1 MKTTEWV
8 LTCAKGA
15 LAIALSACV
24 MGCGGAQQALAPV
37 DAQAASQETDGS
49 AQKQGDAASDKAEDA
64 KQAETTQTSDTRQVL
79 GAESADAVEV
89 ALTNGLGADLT
100 AVKVRKTGT
109 DASSANMIANGKV
122 IANDE
127 EVLLLVDAKKD
138 SADATYDLMVTKK
151 AADGKSAD
159 VVFAQVPLAKLASAK
174 LLEKDGVA
182 YVEYTTADGKQ
193 DSTLKAA
200 QAAKKQ
206 ATQQEQVPAAS
217 AAASEVASDA
227 ASEDT
232 SYYDSSSDYGDEGY
246 AYDEPAEAP
255 QEAPSAP
262 AQTGDACTG
271 DVEFR

>member
-1 MKTTEWV
+1 MKTTEWM

-24 MGCGGAQQALAPV
+24 MGCGGAQQASAPA
-37 DAQAASQETDGS
+37 DAQAASQEADSS
-49 AQKQGDAASDKAEDA
+49 AQKQGDVASDKAGDA
-64 KQAETTQTSDTRQVL
+64 KQTTTAQMSDTRQVL

-109 DASSANMIANGKV
+109 DASGANMIASGKIV
-122 IANDE
+122 ANNE
-127 EVLLLVDAKKD
+127 EVRLLVDAKEDGAK
-138 SADATYDLMVTKK
+138 ATYDLLVTKK

-174 LLEKDGVA
+174 LLEKNGVA
-182 YVEYTTADGKQ
+182 YVEYTTVDGKQ

-200 QAAKKQ
+200 EAAKKQ
-206 ATQQEQVPAAS
+206 ATQQEQAPAAS
-217 AAASEVASDA
+217 VAASEVASDA

-232 SYYDSSSDYGDEGY
+232 GYYDSSSDYGDEGY

-262 AQTGDACTG
+262 TQTGDACTG